1 MQRLPLSRP
10 SAPLSGQS
18 QALEAAMHLEPSVRV
33 PPTARVEGR
42 LDLLLLLLALVLL
55 LLMLALLV
63 PLVLPLPA
71 PCGLVRLWN
80 ETLRLSDGGGDLDA
94 PQVQISMY
102 MFSA

>member
-1 MQRLPLSRP
+1 
-10 SAPLSGQS
+10 
-18 QALEAAMHLEPSVRV
+18 MHLEPSVRV

-42 LDLLLLLLALVLL
+42 LELLLLLLALVLL

>member
-1 MQRLPLSRP
+1 
-10 SAPLSGQS
+10 
-18 QALEAAMHLEPSVRV
+18 MHLEPSVRV
-33 PPTARVEGR
+33 PPTGRVEGR
-42 LDLLLLLLALVLL
+42 LELLLLLLMLALVLL

-63 PLVLPLPA
+63 PLVPLPA

-80 ETLRLSDGGGDLDA
+80 ETLRLSDGGGALDA

>member
-1 MQRLPLSRP
+1 
-10 SAPLSGQS
+10 
-18 QALEAAMHLEPSVRV
+18 MHLEPSVRV

-42 LDLLLLLLALVLL
+42 LDLLLLLLLLMLALVLL

-63 PLVLPLPA
+63 PLVPLPA